1 MKAVVQSKGLTYIK
15 LALVSPQLE
24 IITNLIY
31 IISFLL
37 LAANYTYMGINYS
50 NYEITKMT
58 EQYFELQT
66 FNSINNDTQFIS
78 YLELILNKLF
88 TFNPN
93 QTLPIFIPLD
103 PLRLTKFALHPHHCS
118 DKLSLTNNNNV
129 HTYTCYNNASCT
141 AETFI
146 AVYNHTNCGQP
157 YSSSYYQH
165 NTSSKQQSSFSGF
178 VSTFYGEYGQYN
190 LETEGEHVDFTVDEF
205 NANKPRYEEF
215 IQSNKGLKFIVIQSN
230 LYIPSNDNYVY
241 IIAGIEMI
249 NYFTHTFPIFKS
261 TVYRAVNPNN
271 DPEFM
276 IIYVLYSCSVI
287 LIIIKLL
294 YEINIKPV
302 LSIHFFMFINEV
314 LNLVILIFTA
324 FYLKT
329 CNDDDIY
336 KFNVFHSK
344 LPLICIRKYLIVFI
358 SLNMICIPFRIIS
371 LISWCKHLSAH
382 VVKYLGIVFRMC
394 TGIAVIMCIILIF
407 LFMFAL
413 MNYTLYNEVSSR
425 YKDIYSS
432 FISIFDFAV
441 IDRLINDDYKL
452 QHSPSHSSY
461 YIIINWIQ
469 LSSCLALC
477 GIFIASMCL
486 LFKRASA
493 VDEVNEDNKILTK
506 LTEIEEVIKETPCTI
521 DNNIRCIHKRIL
533 WLNLTGDTNL
543 YYVFRSKS
551 NIVLMSNVSHVLSF
565 MKVLFVLKPEMQYQ
579 NLKDKYGIL
588 IEIKVEDKQICS
600 SDLCEIDIL
609 LDWLT
614 FVGVKI
620 PVMVYSPNAFERN
633 VKMKMLSYYP
643 YLYISNDNNDINQF
657 VKVVEREISICKE
670 INISFIY

>member
-15 LALVSPQLE
+15 LTLVSPQLE

-31 IISFLL
+31 IISFLS

-58 EQYFELQT
+58 EKYFELET
-66 FNSINNDTQFIS
+66 FNQINNDVQFIK
-78 YLELILNKLF
+78 YLEFIINQLF

-93 QTLPIFIPLD
+93 QNLPIFIPLD
-103 PLRLTKFALHPHHCS
+103 PLRLTKFTLHPQHCN
-118 DKLSLTNNNNV
+118 DKLSHINP
-129 HTYTCYNNASCT
+129 CYNNSTCT
-141 AETFI
+141 VETFI
-146 AVYNHTNCGQP
+146 SVYNQTNCGQP
-157 YSSSYYQH
+157 YSPQR
-165 NTSSKQQSSFSGF
+165 NASKQSSFSGF

-190 LETEGEHVDFTVDEF
+190 LETEGEHIDFTVDEF
-205 NANKPRYEEF
+205 NANTTRYEDF

-241 IIAGIEMI
+241 IIAGIEMV

-261 TVYRAVNPNN
+261 TVYRAFNPNN
-271 DPEFM
+271 DAEFM

-294 YEINIKPV
+294 YEINLKPV
-302 LSIHFFMFINEV
+302 LSIHFFMIINEV

-336 KFNVFHSK
+336 KFTVFHSK

-371 LISWCKHLSAH
+371 LISWCKQLSAH
-382 VVKYLGIVFRMC
+382 VVKYLGIVFRMSV
-394 TGIAVIMCIILIF
+394 GIVVVVLIIMIF

-413 MNYTLYNEVSSR
+413 MNYTLYNEVSAE

-432 FISIFDFAV
+432 FISIFNFAV
-441 IDRLINDDYKL
+441 VERLIKDNYKVK
-452 QHSPSHSSY
+452 HSLSHSSY

-469 LSSCLALC
+469 LSSCVVLC
-477 GIFIASMCL
+477 CIFVATMCL

-493 VDEVNEDNKILTK
+493 VEEENEENKILTK
-506 LTEIEEVIKETPCTI
+506 INEIEDVIKETPCI
-521 DNNIRCIHKRIL
+521 VDNNIQHIHKRIL

-565 MKVLFVLKPEMQYQ
+565 LKVLFVLKPEMQYQ

-588 IEIKVEDKQICS
+588 IEIKVEHKQIS
-600 SDLCEIDIL
+600 PNDLCEIDIL

-620 PVMVYSPNAFERN
+620 PVMVYSPNVFERN

-643 YLYISNDNNDINQF
+643 NIYISNDNNDINHF
-657 VKVVEREISICKE
+657 VKVIEKEISVCKEISISYSSSSNVL
-670 INISFIY
+670 IN